1 MRRWLLLL
9 SAGVLVTGVISCG
22 RDGKDQKQLTIA
34 VIPKGTT
41 HIFWQSVHAGAIK
54 AAKELGIHMSWIGPE
69 KEDDRQ
75 QQIALVD
82 NQVVNQV
89 SGIVLA
95 PLDDMALRRPVRSA
109 VKNGIPVV
117 IIDSGLKD
125 SESIYTSFVATDNWQ
140 GGRIGG
146 QQLGR
151 LLGGQ
156 GKVIALRYAEGSAS
170 TENRVGGF
178 LEAIKEF
185 PGIEVASQ
193 EQYGGVT
200 QSTAQQA
207 AENLLIRFKDEQGQ
221 LTIDGIFCPNSSTT
235 YGMHQAL
242 KRQRL
247 AGAVKYVGFDAEDPL
262 VEGIRQGEINGLV
275 LQNPFNMGYLGVKTL
290 VEHIQGRKVEKRID
304 TGVLFVG
311 PDDLD
316 KPEIQEMIKP
326 DIEKW
331 LSLQ

>member
-1 MRRWLLLL
+1 MRRWILLL
-9 SAGVLVTGVISCG
+9 SAGVLVAGVISCG
-22 RDGKDQKQLTIA
+22 RDGKDKKQLTIA

-54 AAKELGIHMSWIGPE
+54 AARELGIHMLWIGPE

-75 QQIALVD
+75 QQIALMD

-95 PLDDMALRRPVRSA
+95 PLDEMALRRPVRSA
-109 VKNGIPVV
+109 VKSGIPVV

-125 SESIYTSFVATDNWQ
+125 SESTYTSFVATDNWQ

-178 LEAIKEF
+178 LEAIREF
-185 PGIEVASQ
+185 PGIEVVSQ

-207 AENLLIRFKDEQGQ
+207 AENLLIRFKDEQGR

-247 AGAVKYVGFDAEDPL
+247 TGTVKYVGFDAEDPL
-262 VEGIRQGEINGLV
+262 VEGVRQGEIDGLV
-275 LQNPFNMGYLGVKTL
+275 LQNPFNMGYLGVKML
-290 VEHIQGRKVEKRID
+290 VDHIQGQKVEKRID

>member
-1 MRRWLLLL
+1 MSKRILFLLALVL
-9 SAGVLVTGVISCG
+9 AAGVLSCG
-22 RDGKDQKQLTIA
+22 RDGRTEKQISVA

-54 AAKELGIHMSWIGPE
+54 AARELGIQMLWIGPE

-95 PLDDMALRRPVRSA
+95 PLDEMALRRPVRSA

-125 SESIYTSFVATDNWQ
+125 SEDVYASFVATDNWE

-146 QQLGR
+146 QQLAR

-156 GKVIALRYAEGSAS
+156 GRVIALRYAEGSAS

-178 LEAIKEF
+178 LEAIREF
-185 PGIEVASQ
+185 PGIEVVSQ
-193 EQYGGVT
+193 EQYAGVT

-207 AENLLIRFKDEQGQ
+207 AENLLIRFKDEQGR

-247 AGAVKYVGFDAEDPL
+247 AGTVKYVGFDAEDPL
-262 VEGIRQGEINGLV
+262 IEGIRQGEINGLV

-290 VEHIQGRKVEKRID
+290 VDHLQGKEVEKRID

-326 DIEKW
+326 DIAKW
-331 LSLQ
+331 LSQQ